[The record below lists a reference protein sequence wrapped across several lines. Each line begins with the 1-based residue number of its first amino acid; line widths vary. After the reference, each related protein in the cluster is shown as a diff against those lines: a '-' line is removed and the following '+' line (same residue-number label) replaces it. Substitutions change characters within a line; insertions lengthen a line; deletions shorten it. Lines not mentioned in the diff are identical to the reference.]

1 MRFSNNGKHQYLKLF
16 GWVCIAFGLIS
27 GFDALQVFNDPNAT
41 VILNGIE
48 RTDAEAKLTVL
59 FIPVIFIVFG
69 IVLNLISLDDVQKI
83 NSARDK
89 FWSVFRNE

>member
-1 MRFSNNGKHQYLKLF
+1 MRFSNKGKHQYLKFF
-16 GWVCIAFGLIS
+16 GWVCITFGLIS

-59 FIPVIFIVFG
+59 YIPIIFIVVG
-69 IVLNLISLDDVQKI
+69 TVLNLISLNDVQKM

-89 FWSVFRNE
+89 FWSLFRNE